1 MGGWWVGGAA
11 QMFALLVLTAGDLNV
26 IANATKYTPPVHH
39 ELQKPSV
46 QSPDQLIR
54 HQHLLPDGSIA
65 FHHVANNAAAA
76 APYRAAM
83 YNNAID
89 GKPFLKPPR
98 RGYEDPCNLT
108 GKC

>member
-1 MGGWWVGGAA
+1 MGGWVGGEA

-26 IANATKYTPPVHH
+26 IASATKYTPPVHH
-39 ELQKPSV
+39 ELHKTSV
-46 QSPDQLIR
+46 PSPDLLR
-54 HQHLLPDGSIA
+54 HEHLLPDGSIA
-65 FHHVANNAAAA
+65 FHHAVNNAAAA
-76 APYRAAM
+76 APYRATM